1 MRKHVASVVLVRQPP
16 EYKRKTS
23 AAYVY
28 GIFDRQTTWETA
40 QIIRAKDPGLEL
52 SEGRACGV
60 IILSREKNWQYI
72 IWEEEVK

>member
-23 AAYVY
+23 GAYIY
-28 GIFDRQTTWETA
+28 GIFDHQTAWETA

-52 SEGRACGV
+52 SEDRDGV
-60 IILSREKNWQYI
+60 IILSRKKNWQYI
-72 IWEEEVK
+72 LWEEEVK